1 MVSNYNLKKSP
12 LTKNRIH
19 KIAKNLIEESFED
32 RKCALEA
39 FRYFKDKVDTFH
51 ADREMR
57 EVVSKAEQ
65 CMVDCLKL
73 AAQSREKAIRGIE
86 MAIKAETKLAIKDRK
101 NSEETEQEQ
110 DDTTS
115 FNFEDFDSDE

>member
-12 LTKNRIH
+12 ITKNRIH

-39 FRYFKDKVDTFH
+39 YRYFKDKVDLFH
-51 ADREMR
+51 ADRDMR

-86 MAIKAETKLAIKDRK
+86 MAIKAENKLGAKDRK
-101 NSEETEQEQ
+101 VQETTEAES
-110 DDTTS
+110 DNATG
-115 FNFEDFDSDE
+115 FNFEDFDSDD

>member
-12 LTKNRIH
+12 ITKNRIH

-39 FRYFKDKVDTFH
+39 YRYFKDKVDLFH
-51 ADREMR
+51 ADRDMR

-86 MAIKAETKLAIKDRK
+86 MAIKAESKLGAKDRK
-101 NSEETEQEQ
+101 VQEDSPVEQNETF
-110 DDTTS
+110 S
-115 FNFEDFDSDE
+115 FEDFDSDD

>member
-12 LTKNRIH
+12 ITKNRIH

-39 FRYFKDKVDTFH
+39 YRYFKDKVDLFH
-51 ADREMR
+51 ADRDMR

-86 MAIKAETKLAIKDRK
+86 MAIKAENKLGAKDRK
-101 NSEETEQEQ
+101 VQEDSPVEQNETF
-110 DDTTS
+110 S
-115 FNFEDFDSDE
+115 FEDFDSDD

>member
-1 MVSNYNLKKSP
+1 MVSNYTPKKSP

-32 RKCALEA
+32 RKAAMEA
-39 FRYFKDKVDTFH
+39 FKYFKEKVDLFH
-51 ADREMR
+51 GDREMR

-73 AAQSREKAIRGIE
+73 AAQSREKALRGIE
-86 MAIKAETKLAIKDRK
+86 IAIKAENKFAAKDRK
-101 NSEETEQEQ
+101 NETPLAAEDPEE
-110 DDTTS
+110 
-115 FNFEDFDSDE
+115 FNFEDFDTND